1 MNESIEH
8 DLYANVLLL
17 QLLEREEKKKET
29 KCLELT
35 SDTIWVPAD
44 KHPQI
49 APEEFAKYIET
60 QGSIVPTKRAS
71 SLQRR
76 HTLLSESFTTDHDC
90 SDDDSL
96 IPSPTSPLLR
106 RSAFSAKRK
115 SNNKRNHY
123 ITTRRS
129 ASERKPDTVDNWNK
143 LEGISLYDQPVNM
156 SEWIDLGSASLEDD
170 SERGII
176 SRVHDAESQLR
187 SHKEAKKSTS
197 QPIVTVH
204 KRTAWYTS
212 LFQLN
217 LKNSLTA
224 LLTRSLKNTIN
235 NSNHTVKKKTSRLD
249 IPSIDLF
256 YNNNRL
262 PIHVER
268 AIYRLSHMKLTSLK
282 RPLYQQVLISNLI
295 FWYLSIQ
302 HDTLINNNYLPNQ
315 PGNRMTRIVTQPIVV
330 KQEEEDDLPLS
341 HYMKSLN

>member
-204 KRTAWYTS
+204 KRTAC
-212 LFQLN
+212 
-217 LKNSLTA
+217 
-224 LLTRSLKNTIN
+224 
-235 NSNHTVKKKTSRLD
+235 NHTVKKKTSRLD